1 MSEEDD
7 KNVTN
12 VTNVYISDSVISKSS
27 ILGGKKE
34 PEEEIKEK
42 PEEEIK
48 EPRSWSATFGFG
60 LLMGA
65 ADAVPGVSG
74 GTIALIIG
82 IYQKLISSIS
92 TCLDFVK
99 DKFPSHSKS
108 EFYSTFNFLF
118 PLGCGML
125 CSYYVVTKI
134 LVGPDDSP
142 GLLRQDSTG
151 PYIFSFFFGLVLF
164 SIREPWRYVT
174 TPELK
179 HYVLAVVGVLM
190 VFIYTSFTLESD
202 SDSKVMLIVGGMFA
216 LTAMLLPGV
225 SGALVLLTL
234 GQYNSIASSFHGGG
248 LEPLMYLILG
258 GIIGLFTFV
267 PVMKYMIDQYLGN
280 TMAML
285 AGLMCGSLITLWPWK
300 ESYDGEGLSPNLYL
314 QVLED
319 FTIVSIFLT
328 FLFFGGGI
336 AASYGL
342 KQFEVRNGS

>member
-1 MSEEDD
+1 MSE
-7 KNVTN
+7 KNEP
-12 VTNVYISDSVISKSS
+12 KS
-27 ILGGKKE
+27 
-34 PEEEIKEK
+34 
-42 PEEEIK
+42 
-48 EPRSWSATFGFG
+48 WTTTFGFG

-99 DKFPSHSKS
+99 DKFPSHSRS

-216 LTAMLLPGV
+216 FTAMLLPGV

-267 PVMKYMIDQYLGN
+267 PVMKYMIDQYLDN

-342 KQFEVRNGS
+342 KQFEVRNWS

>member
-1 MSEEDD
+1 MSE
-7 KNVTN
+7 KNEP
-12 VTNVYISDSVISKSS
+12 KSW
-27 ILGGKKE
+27 
-34 PEEEIKEK
+34 PT
-42 PEEEIK
+42 
-48 EPRSWSATFGFG
+48 TFGFG

-99 DKFPSHSKS
+99 DKFPSHSRS

-267 PVMKYMIDQYLGN
+267 PVMKYMIDQYLDN

-319 FTIVSIFLT
+319 FTFASIFLT

-342 KQFEVRNGS
+342 KQFESQNRS

>member
-1 MSEEDD
+1 MGIRMSE
-7 KNVTN
+7 KNEP
-12 VTNVYISDSVISKSS
+12 KSW
-27 ILGGKKE
+27 LT
-34 PEEEIKEK
+34 
-42 PEEEIK
+42 
-48 EPRSWSATFGFG
+48 TFGFG

-99 DKFPSHSKS
+99 DKFPSHSRS

-342 KQFEVRNGS
+342 KQFEVRNWS

>member
-1 MSEEDD
+1 
-7 KNVTN
+7 
-12 VTNVYISDSVISKSS
+12 
-27 ILGGKKE
+27 
-34 PEEEIKEK
+34 
-42 PEEEIK
+42 
-48 EPRSWSATFGFG
+48 
-60 LLMGA
+60 MGA

-99 DKFPSHSKS
+99 DMFPSHSRS
-108 EFYSTFNFLF
+108 EFYSTLNFLF

-164 SIREPWRYVT
+164 SIREPWRYVA

-179 HYVLAVVGVLM
+179 HYLLVVAGVLV
-190 VFIYTSFTLESD
+190 VFIYTSINLESD
-202 SDSKVMLIVGGMFA
+202 SDSKVMLIVGGMLA

-234 GQYNSIASSFHGGG
+234 GQYNSVAGSFHGGD

-258 GIIGLFTFV
+258 GIIGLFTFI
-267 PVMKYMIDQYLGN
+267 PFMNYMISEYIDN

-300 ESYDGEGLSPNLYL
+300 EAYGGTDLSPNLYL

-319 FTIVSIFLT
+319 FTFASIFLT

-342 KQFEVRNGS
+342 KQLEAQDRS

>member
-1 MSEEDD
+1 MSE
-7 KNVTN
+7 KNEP
-12 VTNVYISDSVISKSS
+12 KSW
-27 ILGGKKE
+27 
-34 PEEEIKEK
+34 PT
-42 PEEEIK
+42 
-48 EPRSWSATFGFG
+48 TFGFG

-99 DKFPSHSKS
+99 DKFPSHSRS

-216 LTAMLLPGV
+216 FTAMLLPGV

-267 PVMKYMIDQYLGN
+267 PVMKYMIDQYLDN

-319 FTIVSIFLT
+319 FTFASIFLT

-336 AASYGL
+336 AALYGL
-342 KQFEVRNGS
+342 KQFESQNRS

>member
-1 MSEEDD
+1 MSE
-7 KNVTN
+7 KNEP
-12 VTNVYISDSVISKSS
+12 KSW
-27 ILGGKKE
+27 LT
-34 PEEEIKEK
+34 
-42 PEEEIK
+42 
-48 EPRSWSATFGFG
+48 TFGFG

-99 DKFPSHSKS
+99 DKFPSHSRS

-342 KQFEVRNGS
+342 KQFEVRNWS

>member
-1 MSEEDD
+1 MSE
-7 KNVTN
+7 KNEP
-12 VTNVYISDSVISKSS
+12 KSW
-27 ILGGKKE
+27 
-34 PEEEIKEK
+34 PT
-42 PEEEIK
+42 
-48 EPRSWSATFGFG
+48 TFGFG

-99 DKFPSHSKS
+99 DKFPSHSRS

-216 LTAMLLPGV
+216 FTAMLLPGV

-319 FTIVSIFLT
+319 FTFASIFLT

-342 KQFEVRNGS
+342 KQFESQNRS

>member
-1 MSEEDD
+1 
-7 KNVTN
+7 
-12 VTNVYISDSVISKSS
+12 
-27 ILGGKKE
+27 
-34 PEEEIKEK
+34 
-42 PEEEIK
+42 
-48 EPRSWSATFGFG
+48 
-60 LLMGA
+60 
-65 ADAVPGVSG
+65 
-74 GTIALIIG
+74 
-82 IYQKLISSIS
+82 
-92 TCLDFVK
+92 
-99 DKFPSHSKS
+99 
-108 EFYSTFNFLF
+108 
-118 PLGCGML
+118 ML

-342 KQFEVRNGS
+342 KQFEVRNWS

>member
-1 MSEEDD
+1 MSE
-7 KNVTN
+7 KNE
-12 VTNVYISDSVISKSS
+12 S
-27 ILGGKKE
+27 
-34 PEEEIKEK
+34 
-42 PEEEIK
+42 
-48 EPRSWSATFGFG
+48 RSWPATFGFG

-92 TCLDFVK
+92 ICLDFVK
-99 DKFPSHSKS
+99 AKFPSHSRS
-108 EFYSTFNFLF
+108 EFFSSFIFLF

-125 CSYYVVTKI
+125 CSYYIVTKI

-164 SIREPWRYVT
+164 SIREPWRYVSI
-174 TPELK
+174 PELK
-179 HYVLAVVGVLM
+179 HYILAVTGVLV

-202 SDSKVMLIVGGMFA
+202 SKIMLIVGGMFA

-234 GQYNSIASSFHGGG
+234 GQYNSIASSFHGGD

-258 GIIGLFTFV
+258 GIIGLFTFI
-267 PVMKYMIDQYLGN
+267 PFMNYMISEYIDN
-280 TMAML
+280 TMALL

-300 ESYDGEGLSPNLYL
+300 ADYDGDGLSPNLYL

-319 FTIVSIFLT
+319 FTFSSIFLT

-342 KQFEVRNGS
+342 KHLEVQNKS

>member
-1 MSEEDD
+1 MSE
-7 KNVTN
+7 KNEP
-12 VTNVYISDSVISKSS
+12 KSW
-27 ILGGKKE
+27 
-34 PEEEIKEK
+34 PT
-42 PEEEIK
+42 
-48 EPRSWSATFGFG
+48 TFGFG

-99 DKFPSHSKS
+99 DKFPSHSRS

-216 LTAMLLPGV
+216 FTAMLLPGV

-267 PVMKYMIDQYLGN
+267 PVMKYMIDQYLDN

-319 FTIVSIFLT
+319 LPIVSIFLT

-342 KQFEVRNGS
+342 KQFESQNRS

>member
-1 MSEEDD
+1 MSE
-7 KNVTN
+7 KNEP
-12 VTNVYISDSVISKSS
+12 KSW
-27 ILGGKKE
+27 
-34 PEEEIKEK
+34 PT
-42 PEEEIK
+42 
-48 EPRSWSATFGFG
+48 TFGFG

-99 DKFPSHSKS
+99 DKFPSHSRS
-108 EFYSTFNFLF
+108 ELYSTFNFLF

-216 LTAMLLPGV
+216 FTAMLLPGV

-267 PVMKYMIDQYLGN
+267 PVMKYMIDQYLDN

-319 FTIVSIFLT
+319 FTFASIFLT

-342 KQFEVRNGS
+342 KQFEVRNWS

>member
-1 MSEEDD
+1 MSE
-7 KNVTN
+7 KNE
-12 VTNVYISDSVISKSS
+12 SRFW
-27 ILGGKKE
+27 
-34 PEEEIKEK
+34 P
-42 PEEEIK
+42 
-48 EPRSWSATFGFG
+48 ATFGFG

-92 TCLDFVK
+92 TSLDFVK
-99 DKFPSHSKS
+99 GKFPPYSKS
-108 EFYSTFNFLF
+108 EFYSAFNFLF

-142 GLLRQDSTG
+142 GLLRKDSTG
-151 PYIFSFFFGLVLF
+151 PYIFAFFFGLVLF
-164 SIREPWRYVT
+164 SIREPWRYVP

-179 HYVLAVVGVLM
+179 HYILAAVGVLI

-202 SDSKVMLIVGGMFA
+202 SDSKVMLIIGGMLS

-234 GQYNSIASSFHGGG
+234 GQYNSIASSFHGGV
-248 LEPLMYLILG
+248 LEPLLYLIIG

-267 PVMKYMIDQYLGN
+267 PVMKYMIDQYLDN

-300 ESYDGEGLSPNLYL
+300 ADYDGEVLSSNLYL

-319 FTIVSIFLT
+319 FTFASIFLT
-328 FLFFGGGI
+328 ILFFGGGI

-342 KQFEVRNGS
+342 KHLEVQDRP

>member
-1 MSEEDD
+1 MSE
-7 KNVTN
+7 KNE
-12 VTNVYISDSVISKSS
+12 SKSW
-27 ILGGKKE
+27 
-34 PEEEIKEK
+34 P
-42 PEEEIK
+42 
-48 EPRSWSATFGFG
+48 ATFGFG

-92 TCLDFVK
+92 TGLDFVK
-99 DKFPSHSKS
+99 DRFPPHSRS
-108 EFYSTFNFLF
+108 EFYSAFNFLF

-142 GLLRQDSTG
+142 GLLRKDSTG
-151 PYIFSFFFGLVLF
+151 PYIFAFFFGLVLF
-164 SIREPWRYVT
+164 SIREPWRYVP

-179 HYVLAVVGVLM
+179 HYILAAVGVLT

-202 SDSKVMLIVGGMFA
+202 SDSKVMLIVGGMLS

-234 GQYNSIASSFHGGG
+234 GQYNSIASSFHGGD

-258 GIIGLFTFV
+258 GTIGLFTFV
-267 PVMKYMIDQYLGN
+267 PVMKYMIDQYLCN

-300 ESYDGEGLSPNLYL
+300 EDYGGDGLSPNLYL

-319 FTIVSIFLT
+319 FTFASIFLT

-342 KQFEVRNGS
+342 KQLEAQDRS

>member
-1 MSEEDD
+1 MSE
-7 KNVTN
+7 KNEP
-12 VTNVYISDSVISKSS
+12 KSW
-27 ILGGKKE
+27 LT
-34 PEEEIKEK
+34 
-42 PEEEIK
+42 
-48 EPRSWSATFGFG
+48 TFGFG

-99 DKFPSHSKS
+99 DKFPSHSRS
-108 EFYSTFNFLF
+108 ELYSTFNFLF

-267 PVMKYMIDQYLGN
+267 PVMRYMIDHYLGN

-342 KQFEVRNGS
+342 KQLEVRNWS

>member
-1 MSEEDD
+1 MGIRMSE
-7 KNVTN
+7 KNEP
-12 VTNVYISDSVISKSS
+12 KSW
-27 ILGGKKE
+27 
-34 PEEEIKEK
+34 PT
-42 PEEEIK
+42 
-48 EPRSWSATFGFG
+48 TFGFG

-99 DKFPSHSKS
+99 DKFPSHSRS

-342 KQFEVRNGS
+342 KQFEVRNWS

>member
-1 MSEEDD
+1 MSE
-7 KNVTN
+7 KNE
-12 VTNVYISDSVISKSS
+12 SKS
-27 ILGGKKE
+27 
-34 PEEEIKEK
+34 
-42 PEEEIK
+42 
-48 EPRSWSATFGFG
+48 WSTTFGFG

-92 TCLDFVK
+92 TGLDFVK
-99 DKFPSHSKS
+99 DKFPSHSRS
-108 EFYSTFNFLF
+108 EFYSSLIFLF

-125 CSYYVVTKI
+125 CSYYLVTKI

-164 SIREPWRYVT
+164 SIREPWRYVS
-174 TPELK
+174 TPEFK
-179 HYVLAVVGVLM
+179 HYLLAATGVLV

-202 SDSKVMLIVGGMFA
+202 SKVMLIVGGMLA

-234 GQYNSIASSFHGGG
+234 GQYNSIASSFHGGD

-258 GIIGLFTFV
+258 GIIGLFTFI
-267 PVMKYMIDQYLGN
+267 PFMNYMLSEYIDNVMAL
-280 TMAML
+280 L

-300 ESYDGEGLSPNLYL
+300 ADYGGDGLSPNLYL

-319 FTIVSIFLT
+319 FTFNSIFLT

-342 KQFEVRNGS
+342 KQLEVQNRS

>member
-1 MSEEDD
+1 MSE
-7 KNVTN
+7 KN
-12 VTNVYISDSVISKSS
+12 
-27 ILGGKKE
+27 
-34 PEEEIKEK
+34 
-42 PEEEIK
+42 
-48 EPRSWSATFGFG
+48 EPRSWPATFGFG

-92 TCLDFVK
+92 TGLDFVK
-99 DKFPSHSKS
+99 DMFPSHSRS
-108 EFYSTFNFLF
+108 EFYSTLNFLF

-164 SIREPWRYVT
+164 SIREPWRYVA

-179 HYVLAVVGVLM
+179 HYLLAVAGVLV
-190 VFIYTSFTLESD
+190 VFIYTSINLESD
-202 SDSKVMLIVGGMFA
+202 SDSKVMLIVGGMLA

-234 GQYNSIASSFHGGG
+234 GQYNSVAGSFHGGD

-258 GIIGLFTFV
+258 GIIGLFTFI
-267 PVMKYMIDQYLGN
+267 PFMNYMISEYIDN

-300 ESYDGEGLSPNLYL
+300 EAYGGDGLSPNLYL

-319 FTIVSIFLT
+319 FTFASIFLT

-342 KQFEVRNGS
+342 KQLEAQDRS

>member
-1 MSEEDD
+1 MSE
-7 KNVTN
+7 KNE
-12 VTNVYISDSVISKSS
+12 S
-27 ILGGKKE
+27 
-34 PEEEIKEK
+34 
-42 PEEEIK
+42 
-48 EPRSWSATFGFG
+48 RSWPATFGFG

-92 TCLDFVK
+92 TGLDFVK
-99 DKFPSHSKS
+99 DMFPSHSRS
-108 EFYSTFNFLF
+108 EFYSTLNFLF

-164 SIREPWRYVT
+164 SIREPWRYVA

-179 HYVLAVVGVLM
+179 HYLLVVAGVLV
-190 VFIYTSFTLESD
+190 VFIYTRINLESD
-202 SDSKVMLIVGGMFA
+202 SDSKVMLIVGGMLA

-234 GQYNSIASSFHGGG
+234 GQYNSVAGSFHGGD

-258 GIIGLFTFV
+258 GIIGLFTFI
-267 PVMKYMIDQYLGN
+267 PFMNYMISEYIDN
-280 TMAML
+280 TMAIL

-300 ESYDGEGLSPNLYL
+300 EAYGGTVLSPNLYL

-319 FTIVSIFLT
+319 FTFASIFLT

-342 KQFEVRNGS
+342 KQLEAQDRS

>member
-1 MSEEDD
+1 MPLGLNIIEIRMSE
-7 KNVTN
+7 KNEP
-12 VTNVYISDSVISKSS
+12 KS
-27 ILGGKKE
+27 
-34 PEEEIKEK
+34 
-42 PEEEIK
+42 
-48 EPRSWSATFGFG
+48 WTTTFGFG

-99 DKFPSHSKS
+99 DKFPSHSRS

-216 LTAMLLPGV
+216 FTAMLLPGV

-319 FTIVSIFLT
+319 LPIVSIFLT

-342 KQFEVRNGS
+342 KQFEVRNWS

>member
-1 MSEEDD
+1 MPLGLNIIEIRMSE
-7 KNVTN
+7 KNEP
-12 VTNVYISDSVISKSS
+12 KS
-27 ILGGKKE
+27 
-34 PEEEIKEK
+34 
-42 PEEEIK
+42 
-48 EPRSWSATFGFG
+48 WTTTFGFG

-99 DKFPSHSKS
+99 DKFPSHSRS
-108 EFYSTFNFLF
+108 ELYSTFNFLF

-216 LTAMLLPGV
+216 FTAMLLPGV

-267 PVMKYMIDQYLGN
+267 PVMKYMIDQYLDN

-319 FTIVSIFLT
+319 FTFASIFLT

-342 KQFEVRNGS
+342 KQFESQNRS

>member
-1 MSEEDD
+1 MSE
-7 KNVTN
+7 KNEP
-12 VTNVYISDSVISKSS
+12 KSW
-27 ILGGKKE
+27 LT
-34 PEEEIKEK
+34 
-42 PEEEIK
+42 
-48 EPRSWSATFGFG
+48 TFGFG

-99 DKFPSHSKS
+99 DKFPSHSRS

-216 LTAMLLPGV
+216 FTAMLLPGV